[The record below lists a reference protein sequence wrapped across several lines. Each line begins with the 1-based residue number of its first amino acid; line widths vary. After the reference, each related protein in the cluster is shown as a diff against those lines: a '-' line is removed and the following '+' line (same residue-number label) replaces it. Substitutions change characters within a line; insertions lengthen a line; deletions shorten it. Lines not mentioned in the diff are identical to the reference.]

1 MNTKNSIFLSIFL
14 LLWVFTNAWTQ
25 PVINAPKVVLT
36 DIPFE
41 ITVTDSSSLDFCNYS
56 LELNDVSYRAENC
69 SDVDQ
74 IVFSNLVLSKKAA
87 YTAQLSIDGQI
98 LSSNKIEVVW
108 GWVSILPPL
117 IAIIIALL
125 FRSVIPALFFGIW
138 IGSFAIL
145 GFNFKVVWQ
154 SFLDVI
160 ATYVKSAL
168 ANADHA
174 AIIIFSLMIGGLVG
188 VISKNGGMYGVVNS
202 LLKFTKNPKRG
213 QVITATL
220 GLAIFFD
227 DYANT
232 LVVGNTM
239 RKITDKLKISR
250 AKLAFLVDS
259 TAAPI
264 ACIALIT
271 TWVGFQLGMIDASIK
286 QIDAI
291 TESAYLIYL
300 NSIAYSFY
308 PIFMLVFVMTIAGS
322 GRDFAAMYKYET
334 EARIGKDHSLQTS
347 EMGYSNEAETDRLE
361 PKDPSKA
368 RAFNAIIPVLL
379 FIGSVIGGLFAT
391 GEATGEGNPVQE
403 IIGSADAYQA
413 LLWGSMIAVISA
425 IILTLAQGIMSLE
438 EAVQSWYEGVKFM
451 VFAIIVLIMAWS
463 LAETTEL
470 LQTANYLSSILDEL
484 LPVAMVPTTIFILS
498 AATAFATGTSWG
510 TMGIFYPIVV
520 PLVWQIL
527 SINGVA
533 DPEHFYILY
542 SSIACVL
549 CGAVWGDH
557 CSPISDTTIMSSMAS
572 GCDHI
577 DHVTT
582 QLPYAVVVASIALLL
597 GTIPTGFGFPAWIM
611 ILIGLVT
618 VVSLVF
624 ILGKKV
630 D

>member
-1 MNTKNSIFLSIFL
+1 MNNKYSILLFIFL
-14 LLWVFTNAWTQ
+14 LFGVSTNAMVQ
-25 PVINAPKVVLT
+25 PIVDAPKVVLT

-41 ITVTDSSSLDFCNYS
+41 ITVTSASSQDFCNYS
-56 LELNDVSYRAENC
+56 LELNDAIYTPENC
-69 SDVDQ
+69 SDSDQ
-74 IVFSNLVLSKKAA
+74 ITFSNLVLSKKAA
-87 YTAQLSIDGQI
+87 YTARLSLNGQV
-98 LSSNKIEVVW
+98 LSSNKIEAVW
-108 GWVSILPPL
+108 GWVSILPPV
-117 IAIIIALL
+117 ASIIIALL

-145 GFNFKVVWQ
+145 GFNFRVVWQ

-188 VISKNGGMYGVVNS
+188 IISKNGGMYGVVNS
-202 LLKFTKNPKRG
+202 LLRFTTNPKRG
-213 QVITATL
+213 QVITATM

-250 AKLAFLVDS
+250 AKLAFLVDA
-259 TAAPI
+259 TAAPV

-271 TWVGFQLGMIDASIK
+271 TWVGFQLGMIDASIQ
-286 QIDAI
+286 QIDAV

-300 NSIAYSFY
+300 KSIAYSFY
-308 PIFMLVFVMTIAGS
+308 PIFMLVFVMTIAGT
-322 GRDFAAMYKYET
+322 GRDFSSMYKFET
-334 EARIGKDHSLQTS
+334 ESRIGRDPSIQSS
-347 EMGYSNEAETDRLE
+347 EIGYSNTAETDRLE
-361 PKDPSKA
+361 PKDPSRA
-368 RAFNAIIPVLL
+368 RAFNAVIPIAL
-379 FIGSVIGGLFAT
+379 FIGSVIGGLFV
-391 GEATGEGNPVQE
+391 TGEGNSVQE
-403 IIGSADAYQA
+403 IIGSADAYKA
-413 LLWGSMIAVISA
+413 LLWGSMIAVVSA
-425 IILTLAQGIMSLE
+425 VLLTLVQGIMSLE

-484 LPVAMVPTTIFILS
+484 LPVALVPTTIFILA

-527 SINGVA
+527 SVNGVA

-582 QLPYAVVVASIALLL
+582 QLPYALVVASIALLL
-597 GTIPTGFGFPAWIM
+597 GTLPTGFGVPAWLM
-611 ILIGLVT
+611 ILIGIAT
-618 VVSLVF
+618 VVSSVF

>member
-1 MNTKNSIFLSIFL
+1 MNNKYSIFLFIFL
-14 LLWVFTNAWTQ
+14 LFGVSTNAMVQ
-25 PVINAPKVVLT
+25 PIVDAPKVVLT

-41 ITVTDSSSLDFCNYS
+41 ITVTSASSQDFCNYS
-56 LELNDVSYRAENC
+56 LELNDAIYTPENC
-69 SDVDQ
+69 SDSDQ
-74 IVFSNLVLSKKAA
+74 ITFSNLVLSKKAA
-87 YTAQLSIDGQI
+87 YTARLSLNGQV
-98 LSSNKIEVVW
+98 LSSNKIEAVW
-108 GWVSILPPL
+108 GWVSILPPV
-117 IAIIIALL
+117 ASIIIALL

-145 GFNFKVVWQ
+145 GFNFRVVWQ

-188 VISKNGGMYGVVNS
+188 IISKNGGMYGVVNS
-202 LLKFTKNPKRG
+202 LLRFTTNPKRG
-213 QVITATL
+213 QVITATM

-250 AKLAFLVDS
+250 AKLAFLVDA
-259 TAAPI
+259 TAAPV

-271 TWVGFQLGMIDASIK
+271 TWVGFQLGMIDASIQ
-286 QIDAI
+286 QIDAV

-300 NSIAYSFY
+300 KSIAYSFY
-308 PIFMLVFVMTIAGS
+308 PIFMLVFVMTIAGT
-322 GRDFAAMYKYET
+322 GRDFSSMYKFET
-334 EARIGKDHSLQTS
+334 ESRIGRDPSIQSS
-347 EMGYSNEAETDRLE
+347 ETGYSNTAETDRLE
-361 PKDPSKA
+361 PKDPSRA
-368 RAFNAIIPVLL
+368 RAFNAVIPIAL
-379 FIGSVIGGLFAT
+379 FIGSVIGGLFV
-391 GEATGEGNPVQE
+391 TGEGNSVQE
-403 IIGSADAYQA
+403 IIGSADAYKA
-413 LLWGSMIAVISA
+413 LLWGSMIAVVSA
-425 IILTLAQGIMSLE
+425 VLLTLVQGIMSLE

-484 LPVAMVPTTIFILS
+484 LPVALVPTTIFILA

-527 SINGVA
+527 SVNGVA

-582 QLPYAVVVASIALLL
+582 QLPYALVVASIALLL
-597 GTIPTGFGFPAWIM
+597 GTLPTGFGVPAWLM
-611 ILIGLVT
+611 ILIGIAT
-618 VVSLVF
+618 VVSSVF

>member
-1 MNTKNSIFLSIFL
+1 MNNKYSIFLFIFL
-14 LLWVFTNAWTQ
+14 LFGISTNAMVQ
-25 PVINAPKVVLT
+25 PIVDAPKVVLT

-41 ITVTDSSSLDFCNYS
+41 ITVTSASSQDFCNYS
-56 LELNDVSYRAENC
+56 LELNDAIYTPENC
-69 SDVDQ
+69 SDSDQ
-74 IVFSNLVLSKKAA
+74 ITFSNLVLSKKAA
-87 YTAQLSIDGQI
+87 YTARLSLNGQV
-98 LSSNKIEVVW
+98 LSSNKIEAVW
-108 GWVSILPPL
+108 GWVSILPPV
-117 IAIIIALL
+117 ASIIIALL

-145 GFNFKVVWQ
+145 GFNFRVVWQ

-188 VISKNGGMYGVVNS
+188 IISKNGGMYGVVNS
-202 LLKFTKNPKRG
+202 LLRFTTNPKRG
-213 QVITATL
+213 QVITATM

-250 AKLAFLVDS
+250 AKLAFLVDA
-259 TAAPI
+259 TAAPV

-271 TWVGFQLGMIDASIK
+271 TWVGFQLGMIDASIQ
-286 QIDAI
+286 QIDAV

-300 NSIAYSFY
+300 KSIAYSFY
-308 PIFMLVFVMTIAGS
+308 PIFMLVFVMTIAGT
-322 GRDFAAMYKYET
+322 GRDFSSMYKFET
-334 EARIGKDHSLQTS
+334 ESRIGRDPSIQSS
-347 EMGYSNEAETDRLE
+347 EIGYSNTAETDRLE
-361 PKDPSKA
+361 PKDPSRA
-368 RAFNAIIPVLL
+368 RAFNAVIPIVL
-379 FIGSVIGGLFAT
+379 FIGSVIGGLFV
-391 GEATGEGNPVQE
+391 TGEGNSVQE
-403 IIGSADAYQA
+403 IIGSADAYKA
-413 LLWGSMIAVISA
+413 LLWGSMIAVVSA
-425 IILTLAQGIMSLE
+425 VLLTLVQGIMSLE

-484 LPVAMVPTTIFILS
+484 LPVALVPTTIFILA

-527 SINGVA
+527 SVNGVA

-582 QLPYAVVVASIALLL
+582 QLPYALVVASIALLL
-597 GTIPTGFGFPAWIM
+597 GTLPTGFGVPAWLM
-611 ILIGLVT
+611 ILIGIAT
-618 VVSLVF
+618 VVSSVF

>member
-1 MNTKNSIFLSIFL
+1 MNNKYSIFLFIFL
-14 LLWVFTNAWTQ
+14 LFGISTNAMVQ
-25 PVINAPKVVLT
+25 PIVDSPKVVLT

-41 ITVTDSSSLDFCNYS
+41 ITVTSASSQDFCNYS
-56 LELNDVSYRAENC
+56 LELNDAIYTPENC
-69 SDVDQ
+69 SDANQ
-74 IVFSNLVLSKKAA
+74 ITFSNLVLSKKAA
-87 YTAQLSIDGQI
+87 YTARLSLNGQV
-98 LSSNKIEVVW
+98 LSSNKIEAVW
-108 GWVSILPPL
+108 GWVSILPPV
-117 IAIIIALL
+117 ASIIIALL

-145 GFNFKVVWQ
+145 GFNFRVVWQ

-188 VISKNGGMYGVVNS
+188 IISKNGGMYGVVNS
-202 LLKFTKNPKRG
+202 LLRFTTNPKRG
-213 QVITATL
+213 QVITATM

-250 AKLAFLVDS
+250 AKLAFLVDA
-259 TAAPI
+259 TAAPV

-271 TWVGFQLGMIDASIK
+271 TWVGFQLGMIDASIQ
-286 QIDAI
+286 QIDAV

-300 NSIAYSFY
+300 KSIAYSFY
-308 PIFMLVFVMTIAGS
+308 PIFMLVFVMTIAGT
-322 GRDFAAMYKYET
+322 GRDFSSMYKFET
-334 EARIGKDHSLQTS
+334 ESRIGRDPSIQSS
-347 EMGYSNEAETDRLE
+347 ETGYSNTAETDRLE
-361 PKDPSKA
+361 PKDPSRA
-368 RAFNAIIPVLL
+368 RAFNAVIPIVL
-379 FIGSVIGGLFAT
+379 FIGSVIGGLFV
-391 GEATGEGNPVQE
+391 TGEGNSVQE
-403 IIGSADAYQA
+403 IIGSADAYKA
-413 LLWGSMIAVISA
+413 LLWGSMIAVVSA
-425 IILTLAQGIMSLE
+425 VLLTLVQGIMSLE

-484 LPVAMVPTTIFILS
+484 LPVALVPTTIFILA

-527 SINGVA
+527 SVNGVA

-582 QLPYAVVVASIALLL
+582 QLPYALVVASIALLL
-597 GTIPTGFGFPAWIM
+597 GTLPTGFGVPAWLM
-611 ILIGLVT
+611 ILIGSAT
-618 VVSLVF
+618 VVSTVF

>member
-1 MNTKNSIFLSIFL
+1 MNNKYSILLFIFL
-14 LLWVFTNAWTQ
+14 LFGVSTNAMVQ
-25 PVINAPKVVLT
+25 PIVDAPKVVLT

-41 ITVTDSSSLDFCNYS
+41 ITVTSASSQDFCNYS
-56 LELNDVSYRAENC
+56 LELNNAIYTPENC
-69 SDVDQ
+69 SDADQ
-74 IVFSNLVLSKKAA
+74 ITFSNLVLSKKAA
-87 YTAQLSIDGQI
+87 YTARLSLNGQV
-98 LSSNKIEVVW
+98 LSSNKIEAVW
-108 GWVSILPPL
+108 GWVSILPPV
-117 IAIIIALL
+117 ASIIIALL

-145 GFNFKVVWQ
+145 GFNFRVVWQ

-188 VISKNGGMYGVVNS
+188 IISKNGGMYGVVNS
-202 LLKFTKNPKRG
+202 LLRFTTNPKRG
-213 QVITATL
+213 QVITATM

-250 AKLAFLVDS
+250 AKLAFLVDA
-259 TAAPI
+259 TAAPV

-271 TWVGFQLGMIDASIK
+271 TWVGFQLGMIDASIQ
-286 QIDAI
+286 QIDAV

-300 NSIAYSFY
+300 KSIAYSFY
-308 PIFMLVFVMTIAGS
+308 PIFMLVFVMTIAGT
-322 GRDFAAMYKYET
+322 GRDFSSMYKFET
-334 EARIGKDHSLQTS
+334 ESRIGRDPSIQSS
-347 EMGYSNEAETDRLE
+347 ETGYSNTAETDRLE
-361 PKDPSKA
+361 PKDPSRA
-368 RAFNAIIPVLL
+368 RAFNAVIPIAL
-379 FIGSVIGGLFAT
+379 FIGSVIGGLFV
-391 GEATGEGNPVQE
+391 TGEGNSVQE
-403 IIGSADAYQA
+403 IIGSADAYKA
-413 LLWGSMIAVISA
+413 LLWGSMIAVVSA
-425 IILTLAQGIMSLE
+425 ILLTLVQGIMSLE

-484 LPVAMVPTTIFILS
+484 LPVALVPTTIFILA

-527 SINGVA
+527 SVNGVA

-582 QLPYAVVVASIALLL
+582 QLPYALVVASIALLL
-597 GTIPTGFGFPAWIM
+597 GTLPTGFGVPAWLM
-611 ILIGLVT
+611 ILIGIAT
-618 VVSLVF
+618 VVSSVF

>member
-1 MNTKNSIFLSIFL
+1 MNNKYSIFLFIFL
-14 LLWVFTNAWTQ
+14 LFGISTNAMVQ
-25 PVINAPKVVLT
+25 PIVDAPKVVLT

-41 ITVTDSSSLDFCNYS
+41 ITVTSASSQDFCNYS
-56 LELNDVSYRAENC
+56 LELNDAIYTPENC
-69 SDVDQ
+69 SDSDQ
-74 IVFSNLVLSKKAA
+74 ITFSNLVLSKKAA
-87 YTAQLSIDGQI
+87 YTARLSLNGQV
-98 LSSNKIEVVW
+98 LSSNKIEAVW
-108 GWVSILPPL
+108 GWVSILPPV
-117 IAIIIALL
+117 ASIIIALL

-145 GFNFKVVWQ
+145 GFNFRVVWQ

-188 VISKNGGMYGVVNS
+188 IISKNGGMYGVVNS
-202 LLKFTKNPKRG
+202 LLRFTTNPKRG
-213 QVITATL
+213 QVITATM

-250 AKLAFLVDS
+250 AKLAFLVDA
-259 TAAPI
+259 TAAPV

-271 TWVGFQLGMIDASIK
+271 TWVGFQLGMIDASIQ
-286 QIDAI
+286 QIDAV

-300 NSIAYSFY
+300 KSIAYSFY
-308 PIFMLVFVMTIAGS
+308 PIFMLVFVMTIAGT
-322 GRDFAAMYKYET
+322 GRDFSSMYKFET
-334 EARIGKDHSLQTS
+334 ESRIGRDPSIQSS
-347 EMGYSNEAETDRLE
+347 ETGYSNTAETDRLE
-361 PKDPSKA
+361 PKDPSRA
-368 RAFNAIIPVLL
+368 RAFNAVIPIAL
-379 FIGSVIGGLFAT
+379 FIGSVIGGLFV
-391 GEATGEGNPVQE
+391 TGEGNSVQE
-403 IIGSADAYQA
+403 IIGSADAYKA
-413 LLWGSMIAVISA
+413 LLWGSMIAVVSA
-425 IILTLAQGIMSLE
+425 VLLTLVQGIMSLE

-484 LPVAMVPTTIFILS
+484 LPVALVPTTIFILA

-527 SINGVA
+527 SVNGVA

-582 QLPYAVVVASIALLL
+582 QLPYALVVASIALLL
-597 GTIPTGFGFPAWIM
+597 GTLPTGFGVPAWLM
-611 ILIGLVT
+611 ILIGIAT
-618 VVSLVF
+618 VVSSVF

>member
-1 MNTKNSIFLSIFL
+1 MNNKYSIFLFIFL
-14 LLWVFTNAWTQ
+14 LFGISTNAMVQ
-25 PVINAPKVVLT
+25 PIVDAPKVVLT

-41 ITVTDSSSLDFCNYS
+41 ITVTSASSQDFCNYS
-56 LELNDVSYRAENC
+56 LELNDAIYTPENC
-69 SDVDQ
+69 SDSDQ
-74 IVFSNLVLSKKAA
+74 ITFSNLVLSKKAA
-87 YTAQLSIDGQI
+87 YTARLSLNGQV
-98 LSSNKIEVVW
+98 LSSNKIEAVW
-108 GWVSILPPL
+108 GWVSILPPV
-117 IAIIIALL
+117 ASIIIALL

-145 GFNFKVVWQ
+145 GFNFRVVWQ

-188 VISKNGGMYGVVNS
+188 IISKNGGMYGVVNS
-202 LLKFTKNPKRG
+202 LLRFTTNPKRG
-213 QVITATL
+213 QVITATM

-250 AKLAFLVDS
+250 AKLAFLVDA
-259 TAAPI
+259 TAAPV

-271 TWVGFQLGMIDASIK
+271 TWVGFQLGMIDASIQ
-286 QIDAI
+286 QIDAV

-300 NSIAYSFY
+300 KSIAYSFY
-308 PIFMLVFVMTIAGS
+308 PIFMLVFVMTIAGT
-322 GRDFAAMYKYET
+322 GRDFSSMYKFET
-334 EARIGKDHSLQTS
+334 ESRIGRDPSIQSS
-347 EMGYSNEAETDRLE
+347 ETGYSNTAETDRLE
-361 PKDPSKA
+361 PKDPSRA
-368 RAFNAIIPVLL
+368 RAFNAVIPIAL
-379 FIGSVIGGLFAT
+379 FIGSVIGGLFV
-391 GEATGEGNPVQE
+391 TGEGNSVQE
-403 IIGSADAYQA
+403 IIGSADAYKA
-413 LLWGSMIAVISA
+413 LLWGSMIAVVSA
-425 IILTLAQGIMSLE
+425 ILLTLVQGIMSLE

-484 LPVAMVPTTIFILS
+484 LPVALVPTTIFILA

-527 SINGVA
+527 SVNGVA

-582 QLPYAVVVASIALLL
+582 QLPYALVVASIALLL
-597 GTIPTGFGFPAWIM
+597 GTLPTGFGVPAWLM
-611 ILIGLVT
+611 ILIGSAT
-618 VVSLVF
+618 VVSTVF

>member
-1 MNTKNSIFLSIFL
+1 MNNKYSIFLFIFL
-14 LLWVFTNAWTQ
+14 LFGISTNAMVQ
-25 PVINAPKVVLT
+25 PIVDAPKVVLT

-41 ITVTDSSSLDFCNYS
+41 ITVTSASSQDFCNYS
-56 LELNDVSYRAENC
+56 LELNDAIYTPENC
-69 SDVDQ
+69 SDSDQ
-74 IVFSNLVLSKKAA
+74 ITFSNLVLSKKAA
-87 YTAQLSIDGQI
+87 YTARLSLNGQV
-98 LSSNKIEVVW
+98 LSSNKIEAVW
-108 GWVSILPPL
+108 GWVSILPPV
-117 IAIIIALL
+117 ASIIIALL

-145 GFNFKVVWQ
+145 GFNFRVVWQ

-188 VISKNGGMYGVVNS
+188 IISKNGGMYGVVNS
-202 LLKFTKNPKRG
+202 LLRFTTNPKRG
-213 QVITATL
+213 QVITATM

-250 AKLAFLVDS
+250 AKLAFLVDA
-259 TAAPI
+259 TAAPV

-271 TWVGFQLGMIDASIK
+271 TWVGFQLGMIDASIQ
-286 QIDAI
+286 QIDAV

-300 NSIAYSFY
+300 KSIAYSFY
-308 PIFMLVFVMTIAGS
+308 PIFMLVFVMTIAGT
-322 GRDFAAMYKYET
+322 GRDFSSMYKFET
-334 EARIGKDHSLQTS
+334 ESRIGRDPSIQSS
-347 EMGYSNEAETDRLE
+347 ETGYSNTAETDRLE
-361 PKDPSKA
+361 PKDPSRA
-368 RAFNAIIPVLL
+368 RAFNAVIPIVL
-379 FIGSVIGGLFAT
+379 FIGSVIGGLFV
-391 GEATGEGNPVQE
+391 TGEGNSVQE
-403 IIGSADAYQA
+403 IIGSADAYKA
-413 LLWGSMIAVISA
+413 LLWGSMIAVVSA
-425 IILTLAQGIMSLE
+425 VLLTLVQGIMSLE

-484 LPVAMVPTTIFILS
+484 LPVALVPTTIFILA

-527 SINGVA
+527 SVNGVA

-582 QLPYAVVVASIALLL
+582 QLPYALVVASIALLL
-597 GTIPTGFGFPAWIM
+597 GTLPTGFGVPAWLM
-611 ILIGLVT
+611 ILIGIAT
-618 VVSLVF
+618 VVASVF

>member
-1 MNTKNSIFLSIFL
+1 MNNKYSIFLFIFL
-14 LLWVFTNAWTQ
+14 LFGISTNAMVQ
-25 PVINAPKVVLT
+25 PIVDAPKVVLT

-41 ITVTDSSSLDFCNYS
+41 ITVTSASSQDFCNYS
-56 LELNDVSYRAENC
+56 LELNDAIYTPENC
-69 SDVDQ
+69 SDSDQ
-74 IVFSNLVLSKKAA
+74 ITFSNLVLSKKAA
-87 YTAQLSIDGQI
+87 YTARLSLNGQV
-98 LSSNKIEVVW
+98 LSSNKIEAVW
-108 GWVSILPPL
+108 GWVSILPPV
-117 IAIIIALL
+117 ASIIIALL

-145 GFNFKVVWQ
+145 GFNFRVVWQ

-188 VISKNGGMYGVVNS
+188 IISKNGGMYGVVNS
-202 LLKFTKNPKRG
+202 LLRFTTNPKRG
-213 QVITATL
+213 QVITATM

-250 AKLAFLVDS
+250 AKLAFLVDA
-259 TAAPI
+259 TAAPV

-271 TWVGFQLGMIDASIK
+271 TWVGFQLGMIDASIQ
-286 QIDAI
+286 QIDAV

-300 NSIAYSFY
+300 KSIAYSFY
-308 PIFMLVFVMTIAGS
+308 PIFMLVFVMTIAGT
-322 GRDFAAMYKYET
+322 GRDFSSMYKFET
-334 EARIGKDHSLQTS
+334 ESRIGRDPSIQSS
-347 EMGYSNEAETDRLE
+347 ETGYSNTAETDRLE
-361 PKDPSKA
+361 PKDPSRA
-368 RAFNAIIPVLL
+368 RAFNAVIPIAL
-379 FIGSVIGGLFAT
+379 FIGSVIGGLFV
-391 GEATGEGNPVQE
+391 TGEGNSVQE
-403 IIGSADAYQA
+403 IIGSADAYKA
-413 LLWGSMIAVISA
+413 LLWGSMIAVVSA
-425 IILTLAQGIMSLE
+425 ILLTLVQGIMSLE

-484 LPVAMVPTTIFILS
+484 LPVALVPTTIFILA

-527 SINGVA
+527 SVNGVA

-582 QLPYAVVVASIALLL
+582 QLPYALVVASIALLL
-597 GTIPTGFGFPAWIM
+597 GTLPTGFGVPAWLM
-611 ILIGLVT
+611 ILIGIAT
-618 VVSLVF
+618 VVASVF

>member
-1 MNTKNSIFLSIFL
+1 MNNKYSIFLFIFL
-14 LLWVFTNAWTQ
+14 LFGISTNAMVQ
-25 PVINAPKVVLT
+25 PIVDAPKVVLT

-41 ITVTDSSSLDFCNYS
+41 ITVTSASSQDFCNYS
-56 LELNDVSYRAENC
+56 LELNDAIYTPENC
-69 SDVDQ
+69 SDSDQ
-74 IVFSNLVLSKKAA
+74 ITFSNLVLSKKAA
-87 YTAQLSIDGQI
+87 YTARLSLNGQV
-98 LSSNKIEVVW
+98 LSSNKIEAVW
-108 GWVSILPPL
+108 GWVSILPPV
-117 IAIIIALL
+117 ASIIIALL

-145 GFNFKVVWQ
+145 GFNFRVVWQ

-188 VISKNGGMYGVVNS
+188 IISKNGGMYGVVNS
-202 LLKFTKNPKRG
+202 LLRFTTNPKRG
-213 QVITATL
+213 QVITATM

-250 AKLAFLVDS
+250 AKLAFLVDA
-259 TAAPI
+259 TAAPV

-271 TWVGFQLGMIDASIK
+271 TWVGFQLGMIDASIQ
-286 QIDAI
+286 QIDAV

-300 NSIAYSFY
+300 KSIAYSFY
-308 PIFMLVFVMTIAGS
+308 PIFMLVFVMTIAGT
-322 GRDFAAMYKYET
+322 GRDFSSMYKFET
-334 EARIGKDHSLQTS
+334 ESRIGRDPSIQSS
-347 EMGYSNEAETDRLE
+347 ETGYSNTAETDRLE
-361 PKDPSKA
+361 PKDPSRA
-368 RAFNAIIPVLL
+368 RAFNAVIPIVL
-379 FIGSVIGGLFAT
+379 FIGSVIGGLFV
-391 GEATGEGNPVQE
+391 TGEGNSVQE
-403 IIGSADAYQA
+403 IIGSADAYKA
-413 LLWGSMIAVISA
+413 LLWGSMIAVVSA
-425 IILTLAQGIMSLE
+425 ILLTLVQGIMSLE

-484 LPVAMVPTTIFILS
+484 LPVALVPTTIFILA

-527 SINGVA
+527 SVNGVA

-582 QLPYAVVVASIALLL
+582 QLPYALVVASIALLL
-597 GTIPTGFGFPAWIM
+597 GTLPTGFGVPAWLM
-611 ILIGLVT
+611 ILIGSAT
-618 VVSLVF
+618 VVSTVF

>member
-1 MNTKNSIFLSIFL
+1 MNNKYSIFLFIFL
-14 LLWVFTNAWTQ
+14 LFGISTNAMVQ
-25 PVINAPKVVLT
+25 PIVDAPKVVLT

-41 ITVTDSSSLDFCNYS
+41 ITVTSASSQDFCNYS
-56 LELNDVSYRAENC
+56 LELNDAIYTPENC
-69 SDVDQ
+69 SDSDQ
-74 IVFSNLVLSKKAA
+74 ITFSNLVLSKKAA
-87 YTAQLSIDGQI
+87 YTARLSLNGQV
-98 LSSNKIEVVW
+98 LSSNKIEAVW
-108 GWVSILPPL
+108 GWVSILPPV
-117 IAIIIALL
+117 ASIIIALL

-145 GFNFKVVWQ
+145 GFNFRVVWQ

-188 VISKNGGMYGVVNS
+188 IISKNGGMYGVVNS
-202 LLKFTKNPKRG
+202 LLRFTTNPKRG
-213 QVITATL
+213 QVITATM

-250 AKLAFLVDS
+250 AKLAFLVDA
-259 TAAPI
+259 TAAPV

-271 TWVGFQLGMIDASIK
+271 TWVGFQLGMIDASIQ
-286 QIDAI
+286 QIDAV

-300 NSIAYSFY
+300 KSIAYSFY
-308 PIFMLVFVMTIAGS
+308 PIFMLVFVMTIAGT
-322 GRDFAAMYKYET
+322 GRDFSSMYKFET
-334 EARIGKDHSLQTS
+334 ESRIGRDPSIQSS
-347 EMGYSNEAETDRLE
+347 EIGYSNTAETDRLE
-361 PKDPSKA
+361 PKDPSRA
-368 RAFNAIIPVLL
+368 RAFNAVIPIAL
-379 FIGSVIGGLFAT
+379 FIGSVIGGLFV
-391 GEATGEGNPVQE
+391 TGEGNSVQE
-403 IIGSADAYQA
+403 IIGSADAYKA
-413 LLWGSMIAVISA
+413 LLWGSMIAVVSA
-425 IILTLAQGIMSLE
+425 ILLTLVQGIMSLE

-451 VFAIIVLIMAWS
+451 VFAIIVLIMAWP

-484 LPVAMVPTTIFILS
+484 LPVALVPTTIFILA

-527 SINGVA
+527 SVNGVA

-582 QLPYAVVVASIALLL
+582 QLPYALVVASIALLL
-597 GTIPTGFGFPAWIM
+597 GTLPTGFGVPAWLM
-611 ILIGLVT
+611 ILIGIAT
-618 VVSLVF
+618 VVSSVF

>member
-1 MNTKNSIFLSIFL
+1 MNNKYSIFLFIFL
-14 LLWVFTNAWTQ
+14 LFGVSTNAMVQ
-25 PVINAPKVVLT
+25 PIVDVPKVVLT

-41 ITVTDSSSLDFCNYS
+41 ITVTSASSQDFCNYS
-56 LELNDVSYRAENC
+56 LELNDAIYTPENC
-69 SDVDQ
+69 SDSDQ
-74 IVFSNLVLSKKAA
+74 ITFSNLVLSKKAA
-87 YTAQLSIDGQI
+87 YTARLSLNGQV
-98 LSSNKIEVVW
+98 LSSNKIEAVW
-108 GWVSILPPL
+108 GWVSILPPV
-117 IAIIIALL
+117 ASIIIALL

-145 GFNFKVVWQ
+145 GFNFRVVWQ

-188 VISKNGGMYGVVNS
+188 IISKNGGMYGVVNS
-202 LLKFTKNPKRG
+202 LLRFTTNPKRG
-213 QVITATL
+213 QVITATM

-250 AKLAFLVDS
+250 AKLAFLVDA
-259 TAAPI
+259 TAAPV

-271 TWVGFQLGMIDASIK
+271 TWVGFQLGMIDASIQ
-286 QIDAI
+286 QIDAV

-300 NSIAYSFY
+300 KSIAYSFY
-308 PIFMLVFVMTIAGS
+308 PIFMLVFVMTIAGT
-322 GRDFAAMYKYET
+322 GRDFSSMYKFET
-334 EARIGKDHSLQTS
+334 ESRIGRDPSIQSS
-347 EMGYSNEAETDRLE
+347 EIGYSNTAETDRLE
-361 PKDPSKA
+361 PKDPSRA
-368 RAFNAIIPVLL
+368 RAFNAVIPIVL
-379 FIGSVIGGLFAT
+379 FIGSVIGGLFV
-391 GEATGEGNPVQE
+391 TGEGNSVQE
-403 IIGSADAYQA
+403 IIGSADAYKA
-413 LLWGSMIAVISA
+413 LLWGSMIAVVSA
-425 IILTLAQGIMSLE
+425 VLLTLVQGIMSLE

-484 LPVAMVPTTIFILS
+484 LPVALVPTTIFILA

-527 SINGVA
+527 SVNGVA

-582 QLPYAVVVASIALLL
+582 QLPYALVVASIALLL
-597 GTIPTGFGFPAWIM
+597 GTLPTGFGVPAWLM
-611 ILIGLVT
+611 ILIGIAT
-618 VVSLVF
+618 VVSSVL